1 MKVIVPISGGKDSQ
15 AALLWAIEKYG
26 LKSLIGIF
34 CDVKWEAVETYLHI
48 DYLVGKSGIDF
59 KVLGSDKYDGMIDL
73 AVKKGRFPS
82 STARFCTEELKVKPM
97 IDYILSLEESIILI
111 DGIRADES
119 EKRSKMLPDC
129 RFFKYYFEP
138 HTTNSIIVEKFKNL
152 NKKPSLVQRE
162 KYEKALSRLKE
173 GKEDPKFFTYRKKD
187 VFEWCL
193 KHDDSL
199 IRPHFSLNAD
209 EVIYYS
215 LNRGYDINP
224 RYFKG
229 YSRVGCD
236 PCIME
241 GIDEFSVTVEFSPET
256 IDRIRKAEI
265 KADSSFFP
273 PGKIPKRY
281 HSKKTKEGR
290 TYPTINDIIRYVKD
304 RKATGDLF
312 KEEPLFKC
320 KSIYNICE

>member
-26 LKSLIGIF
+26 LKSLVGIF
-34 CDVKWEAVETYLHI
+34 CDVKWEAQETYMHI
-48 DYLVGKSGIDF
+48 DYLVEKSGISF
-59 KVLGSDKYDGMIDL
+59 EVLSSEKYDGMVDL

-97 IDYILSLEESIILI
+97 IDYILSLEESIILV

-138 HTTNSIIVEKFKNL
+138 HTTNSIIVSNFKNL
-152 NKKPSLVQRE
+152 KKKPSLVQRK
-162 KYEKALSRLKE
+162 KYEKALSRLAK
-173 GKEDPKFFTYRKKD
+173 GKEDPKYFTYRKKD
-187 VFEWCL
+187 VFEWCS
-193 KHDDSL
+193 KYDESL
-199 IRPHFSLNAD
+199 IRPHFNINAD
-209 EVIYYS
+209 EVIYFS
-215 LNRGYDINP
+215 LNRGYEINP

-241 GIDEFSVTVEFSPET
+241 GIEEFSITVEFSPET
-256 IDRIRKAEI
+256 IDKIRKAEI
-265 KADSSFFP
+265 RADSSFFP
-273 PGKIPKRY
+273 PDKIPKRY
-281 HSKKTKEGR
+281 HSKKTKEGK
-290 TYPTINDIIRYVKD
+290 TYPTIDDVIRYVHD
-304 RKATGDLF
+304 RKATGDMF
-312 KEEPLFKC
+312 KDEPLFKC